1 MGNIVS
7 YMNAFCKTYYFTF
20 TFMEILPFWFDKKS
34 DILQN
39 MMLFYKVKVSYSF
52 HTEGISVYL
61 LTCPLEF
68 FDCCITLKCELS
80 KA

>member
-7 YMNAFCKTYYFTF
+7 YTFCKIYYFIF
-20 TFMEILPFWFDKKS
+20 TFMGDITFLFDKKS
-34 DILQN
+34 DLQN
-39 MMLFYKVKVSYSF
+39 ITLFYKVKVSYSF
-52 HTEGISVYL
+52 HAEGISVYL
-61 LTCPLEF
+61 FTCPLEF

>member
-7 YMNAFCKTYYFTF
+7 DAFCKTYYFTF
-20 TFMEILPFWFDKKS
+20 TFMGILPFWFDKKS
-34 DILQN
+34 DLQN
-39 MMLFYKVKVSYSF
+39 ITLFYKVKVSYSF
-52 HTEGISVYL
+52 HAEGISVYL
-61 LTCPLEF
+61 FTCPLEF

>member
-7 YMNAFCKTYYFTF
+7 YAFCKTYYFTF
-20 TFMEILPFWFDKKS
+20 TFIGILPLWCDKKS
-34 DILQN
+34 DLQN
-39 MMLFYKVKVSYSF
+39 ITLLYKVQVSYSF

-61 LTCPLEF
+61 FTCPLEF